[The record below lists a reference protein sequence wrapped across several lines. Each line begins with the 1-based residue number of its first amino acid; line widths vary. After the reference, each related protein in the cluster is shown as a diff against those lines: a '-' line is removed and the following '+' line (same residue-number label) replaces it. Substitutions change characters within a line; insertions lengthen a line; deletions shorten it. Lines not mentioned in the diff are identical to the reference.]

1 MERCMW
7 WRRQKKLAVNHE
19 VAARRVK
26 LLSANDLVDAAY
38 STTATVNKN
47 IRTGNV
53 DEAELYSEV
62 LVVIVRE
69 LKSRE

>member
-1 MERCMW
+1 MW
-7 WRRQKKLAVNHE
+7 WRKKKLSVDHA
-19 VAARRVK
+19 VAARRAK
-26 LLSANDLVDAAY
+26 LLNANDLVDAVY